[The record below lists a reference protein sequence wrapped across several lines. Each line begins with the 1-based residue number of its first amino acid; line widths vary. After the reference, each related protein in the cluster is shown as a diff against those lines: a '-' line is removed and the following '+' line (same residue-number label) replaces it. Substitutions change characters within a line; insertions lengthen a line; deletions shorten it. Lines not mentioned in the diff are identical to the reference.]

1 MYTVNDFFCGCGGL
15 GLGLQKAGF
24 KILKAWDFDRF
35 AVQTYRENIGD
46 HVEQADIKELHIE
59 DIPKATA
66 WAFGFP
72 CQDLSVAGKQAG
84 IKLECT
90 DCGEVWE
97 VDSKHYTGVRRR
109 QL

>member
-1 MYTVNDFFCGCGGL
+1 MERIRNHGHVGGGKSL
-15 GLGLQKAGF
+15 GAGF
-24 KILKAWDFDRF
+24 KILKAWDFDKY

-59 DIPKATA
+59 DIPQATA

-90 DCGEVWE
+90 DCR
-97 VDSKHYTGVRRR
+97 SKHRHINRLCHR
-109 QL
+109 N